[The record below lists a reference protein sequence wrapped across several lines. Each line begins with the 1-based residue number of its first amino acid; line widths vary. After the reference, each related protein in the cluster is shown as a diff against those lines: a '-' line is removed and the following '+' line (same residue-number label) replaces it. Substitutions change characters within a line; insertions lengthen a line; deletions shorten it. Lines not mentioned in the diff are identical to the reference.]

1 MAKIVSGVF
10 LEEGCYEIVNNMKIL
25 QKNYLKNDDKGKFS
39 ERVKLIKTVNGKH
52 PNESIVY

>member
-25 QKNYLKNDDKGKFS
+25 QKNYLKNDVKGKFS
-39 ERVKLIKTVNGKH
+39 ERVKLIKTDNGKY